1 MFEVYV
7 KRNQEV
13 RPANN
18 NERQFLIRCQKII
31 KANCRRNNRYPQ
43 LRKQKVD
50 LERTREKLNQ
60 RAV

>member
-1 MFEVYV
+1 MIEVYV
-7 KRNQEV
+7 NRNQEV

-18 NERQFLIRCQKII
+18 NKVRQFLIRCQEII

-50 LERTREKLNQ
+50 LEEPEKN
-60 RAV
+60 